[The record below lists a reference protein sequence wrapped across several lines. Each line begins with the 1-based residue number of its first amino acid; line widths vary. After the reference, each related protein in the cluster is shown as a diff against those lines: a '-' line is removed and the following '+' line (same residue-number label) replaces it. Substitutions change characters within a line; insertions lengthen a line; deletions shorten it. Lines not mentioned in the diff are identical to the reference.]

1 MSALLD
7 TIYSIAVLF
16 VAVAGMA
23 YVFAGTDVNS
33 DEGPRWTQ
41 WIGVAVVGVFLAA
54 MIWLT
59 IA

>member
-7 TIYSIAVLF
+7 TVYSVAVLL

-23 YVFAGTDVNS
+23 YVFGATDVGS
-33 DEGPRWTQ
+33 GEDLDWTR

-59 IA
+59 LT